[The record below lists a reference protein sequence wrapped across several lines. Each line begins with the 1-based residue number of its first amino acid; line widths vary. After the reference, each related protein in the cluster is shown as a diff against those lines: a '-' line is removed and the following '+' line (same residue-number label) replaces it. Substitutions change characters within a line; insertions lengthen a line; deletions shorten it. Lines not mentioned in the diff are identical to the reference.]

1 MDNECV
7 SRVSASD
14 WENIIQTYGLDRDM
28 FGPEGVDKYLI
39 ILQKAYY
46 FRQNGDYL
54 SAIIYATLAIW
65 TYQIAVGGN
74 ANPSL
79 VTAIQNLIKT
89 SREKYK
95 TEFAMSVQMGGD
107 SDSTLFK
114 TEKIDDIKAAG
125 KSLDFNAVIGA
136 EREKSEIRKKFVL
149 PTLYPFLFSKPKNNI
164 LLYGPPGTGKTYIAK
179 ATAVEFNSNNKI
191 KAFYITASANEL
203 RSKWEGGTEKNIA
216 ALFNSAK
223 KLISEFN
230 ASKDPNEIKQAKV
243 IIFLDEVE
251 QLASDRTR
259 FPENARAVTTFLQQ
273 LDGFGTSDD
282 IMLMAATNLP
292 WDLDGAFLRRFQ
304 SKLLM
309 GLPDFSARCD
319 LFHSNLLEKYSNPT
333 HRCFMQRRLC
343 NLKFIPEA
351 SESTL
356 KQDIQRL
363 TGEIFTEQ
371 QEIMGLKAEL
381 KDLNNKL
388 RRTIDLSQKINI
400 EDKLE
405 DIDNDIKTKTSSVT
419 NKLQDIQT
427 KDKEYG
433 IKHGYQ
439 DYLEKYK
446 GKDFTIKAFLPQ
458 YFDMEI
464 TFPTMFN
471 LMPAE
476 KDASVE
482 FDKILLERYITQTK
496 SVLPSVIK
504 QELSFIFNP
513 REDVRG
519 NPLISQAPEH
529 LRAQYITSVS
539 ELLNQLSQASGPE
552 IGDIKMGDLFNLYME
567 IYVRVKFRDVLE
579 MADESQRESL
589 IPNLIELAWYLH
601 FLADVTGPSPIAK
614 IYNLDSLGDYKTSM
628 YARTY
633 FGYSNSDLTNI
644 VNNFF
649 GNMAQSIISA
659 GFVTEPNSC
668 GELCQKCNINQA
680 VVNNS
685 PVVSGNQYCVGN
697 EHKKLCV
704 ACYKKS
710 SDGRAQSFDQIVEV
724 RDAMFLG
731 ETNNDIYVTF
741 KESQFND
748 AIASYASTTGEDPMM
763 CNWWFYASNPSQIP
777 TMDTACK
784 NLINKYWKFS
794 PYIRGKDFVTDFNSN

>member
-1 MDNECV
+1 MENNCV
-7 SRVSASD
+7 SLVSASD
-14 WENIIQTYGLDRDM
+14 WQNIIQTYGLDASM
-28 FGPEGVDKYLI
+28 FGTEGDKYLI

-54 SAIIYATLAIW
+54 SAIIYATLAVW
-65 TYQIAVGGN
+65 TYQVAVGGN
-74 ANPSL
+74 ANPAL
-79 VTAIQNLIKT
+79 ITAIQNLIKT

-95 TEFAMSVQMGGD
+95 SELVMSAQMGGD

-114 TEKIDDIKAAG
+114 TENIDAIKAAG

-136 EREKSEIRKKFVL
+136 EREKAEIRKKFVL

-179 ATAVEFNSNNKI
+179 ATAVEFNKYPQI

-216 ALFNSAK
+216 ALFDSAK
-223 KLISEFN
+223 KLVSEFN
-230 ASKDPNEIKQAKV
+230 ATKDPNDIKQAKV

-319 LFHSNLLEKYSNPT
+319 LFHSNLLEKYSNPA

-343 NLKFIPEA
+343 NLKFVPEA
-351 SESTL
+351 SVTTL
-356 KQDIQRL
+356 REDIQRL
-363 TGEIFTEQ
+363 TGEIIIEQ
-371 QEIMGLKAEL
+371 QQIAKMKETVK
-381 KDLNNKL
+381 KFNNDLRK
-388 RRTIDLSQKINI
+388 TSAVADQIKI
-400 EDKLE
+400 EDQIE
-405 DIDNDIKTKTSSVT
+405 DVEKSIKIKTSSLM
-419 NKLQDIQT
+419 NKLQDVQT

-439 DYLEKYK
+439 DYLGKYK
-446 GKDFTIKAFLPQ
+446 GKDFTIKEFLPQ
-458 YFDMEI
+458 YFDMEK

-471 LMPAE
+471 LMLSE
-476 KDASVE
+476 KDSGVE
-482 FDKILLERYITQTK
+482 FDRVLLDRYITQTK
-496 SVLPSVIK
+496 SVLPTVIK
-504 QELSFIFNP
+504 QELSFILNP
-513 REDVRG
+513 RDDVRG
-519 NPLISQAPEH
+519 NPLIAEAPED
-529 LRAQYITSVS
+529 LLAPYITGVS
-539 ELLNQLSQASGPE
+539 ELLLNFSRVSDAAE
-552 IGDIKMGDLFNLYME
+552 IGEIKIGRLFNEYMK
-567 IYVRVKFRDVLE
+567 IYVKVKFKDIIE
-579 MADESQRESL
+579 IADESQRLSL
-589 IPNLIELAWYLH
+589 ETNLIEFTWYLH

-614 IYNLDSLGDYKTSM
+614 VYNLDSLGNYKTSM

-644 VNNFF
+644 INNFF
-649 GNMAQSIISA
+649 GNMAQDIISA
-659 GFVTEPNSC
+659 GFVTEPDATC
-668 GELCQKCNINQA
+668 AELCQKCNINQA
-680 VVNNS
+680 IVNNS
-685 PVVSGNQYCVGN
+685 ANFSENQYCVGN

-704 ACYKKS
+704 GCYKKS
-710 SDGRAQSFDQIVEV
+710 SAGNAQSFDQIVEV

-731 ETNNDIYVTF
+731 ETNDDIYVTF

-777 TMDTACK
+777 TMDKTCK
-784 NLINKYWKFS
+784 NLINKYWKFA
-794 PYIRGKDFVTDFNSN
+794 PYIRGKDVITVNE